1 MIKAINVGQQTLT
14 PESPVLFGSN
24 VLQYSN
30 DVGHA
35 ASSGAFSLRRCGL
48 YDVSFNGTISNPG
61 EAGTAVTLQLSLE
74 LDGEDIPGSE
84 ITLDVNDVSER
95 PVSLSTIVR
104 AYRDC
109 SPCYWADNGPVE
121 LRVVNSGKVPLTL
134 SNVTISVAR
143 RV

>member
-61 EAGTAVTLQLSLE
+61 
-74 LDGEDIPGSE
+74 
-84 ITLDVNDVSER
+84 
-95 PVSLSTIVR
+95 
-104 AYRDC
+104 DC
-109 SPCYWADNGPVE
+109 SNFTA
-121 LRVVNSGKVPLTL
+121 LSGTGRGKYP
-134 SNVTISVAR
+134 R
-143 RV
+143 E

>member
-74 LDGEDIPGSE
+74 LDGENIPGSE
-84 ITLDVNDVSER
+84 VTLDVDDVSER
-95 PVSLSTIVR
+95 PVSFSTIVR

-109 SPCYWADNGPVE
+109 SPCYWTCRIE
-121 LRVVNSGKVPLTL
+121 SGKFRD
-134 SNVTISVAR
+134 STIDTVQHHYLCCQEGMI
-143 RV
+143 